1 MSLGFID
8 SIQKILREAYHAYHE
23 INTET
28 PLLLHQKRVME
39 KCLVIY
45 FFICA
50 CCCNLQH
57 SFSACSHIL
66 CGNSLFYTAPSASQ
80 SLDELLL
87 WLAHCKCLWEFFFD

>member
-1 MSLGFID
+1 MNLGFID

-45 FFICA
+45 FFKCA
-50 CCCNLQH
+50 CCCNPQH
-57 SFSACSHIL
+57 SFSAY
-66 CGNSLFYTAPSASQ
+66 F
-80 SLDELLL
+80 E
-87 WLAHCKCLWEFFFD
+87 WEFTLLYCCQCLSKS